1 MAKKIISEEQ
11 KKLNEVKNLYTSQ
24 KRKKFNYSPDDL
36 SIDLLSGKWKHKDWK
51 VWMKGAPS
59 GDYGETKEIVK
70 RYIEECKKPY
80 GKRDLSQFHLVAS

>member
-1 MAKKIISEEQ
+1 MTKKIISEEQ

-24 KRKKFNYSPDDL
+24 KRKKFNYSPDDF

-59 GDYGETKEIVK
+59 GDTSRNARSLTESEIF
-70 RYIEECKKPY
+70 RSFI
-80 GKRDLSQFHLVAS
+80 